1 VTHPLSKN
9 GVLLYRTRSQIALFQ
24 RVESA
29 ICDRGYYII
38 KTMRRFLEST
48 KSIPIVFAVITLL
61 AYGLLLPFT
70 GFYWDDWPFAWIAKF
85 LGPTEFFPA
94 FAQFRPF
101 LAPIFFVTTSL
112 VPINPLAWQV
122 FALVIRFLISITAWW
137 AFKQIWRDKPVTEI
151 TNYID
156 GDFSRQFAEV
166 LSNLKGPTFYW
177 KAQDKIVLSRWASVL
192 LGEGKDSKTF
202 SPAEEEQM
210 RTFAYD
216 IRMNYHGG
224 YITPKDLRDLAHMGN
239 TPSEKSL
246 SSKLLSKW
254 TSEGSVRKLGQGK
267 FQFVKKVEFPLSDFS
282 ELLKLLEAKGKD

>member
-1 VTHPLSKN
+1 MEIYPDHISIGNLCLRDSVYFANRWFSRSHKTVNGLLMEVLRIAGHVDELGRGKN
-9 GVLLYRTRSQIALFQ
+9 LIFSESIRNGKRPPEVILERAGRYDRWKLLLYGGEADERQIRLLE
-24 RVESA
+24 RIRA
-29 ICDRGYYII
+29 I
-38 KTMRRFLEST
+38 
-48 KSIPIVFAVITLL
+48 
-61 AYGLLLPFT
+61 YG
-70 GFYWDDWPFAWIAKF
+70 DDQKVLIAH
-85 LGPTEFFPA
+85 
-94 FAQFRPF
+94 
-101 LAPIFFVTTSL
+101 
-112 VPINPLAWQV
+112 
-122 FALVIRFLISITAWW
+122 ALVL
-137 AFKQIWRDKPVTEI
+137 WRDKPVTEI

-267 FQFVKKVEFPLSDFS
+267 FQFVKKVEFPSSDFS
-282 ELLKLLEAKGKD
+282 ELLKLLEAKDKD